1 MLGALVLSSTG
12 CASSS
17 AATSPTGTLS
27 TETFTGAVDVGGQAA
42 HPFTVAASGSS
53 EATVDLT
60 TAGPPSTI
68 FMGVGV
74 GSYSNSVCTLLTN
87 GYAIVQA
94 RATAQLSGTL
104 TGGSYCVMV
113 YDAGNQTAQVSY
125 TVVVTHY

>member
-60 TAGPPSTI
+60 TAGPPST
-68 FMGVGV
+68 
-74 GSYSNSVCTLLTN
+74 VCTLLTN